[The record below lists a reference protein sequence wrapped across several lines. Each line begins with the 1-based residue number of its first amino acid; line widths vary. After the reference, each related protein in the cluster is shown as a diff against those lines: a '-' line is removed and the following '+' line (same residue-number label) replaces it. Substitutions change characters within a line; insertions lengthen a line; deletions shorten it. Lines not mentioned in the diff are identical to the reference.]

1 MKPFRFLN
9 KQSVTSIHQKI
20 LPGFQAWH
28 TQYACKELTFSLEK
42 SAEDLE
48 LIPLETI
55 HSVVQAEKNWRSI
68 FSLCLF
74 GEDNSAF
81 YTACE
86 KIASTLFTHLGM
98 QEFTENPTT
107 KGWFYTGSSCLV
119 MHLYC
124 DNQSVNW
131 YLHPDWVYDQL
142 PEKSVG
148 TPLVSLEKALH
159 QETVTLEARLQ
170 PFSLSLHTL
179 LDMETGDLLQTDHA
193 LSQPL
198 QLTCH
203 SRMLAEASLAEKNT
217 HPSILI
223 ERFYEYYQ

>member
-9 KQSVTSIHQKI
+9 KQSAEYIRQKM

-48 LIPLETI
+48 LTPLESI
-55 HSVVQAEKNWRSI
+55 HPAVQAEKNWYGI

-74 GEDNSAF
+74 GEDDRAF
-81 YTACE
+81 YTASE
-86 KIASTLFTHLGM
+86 KIASILFTHLGM
-98 QEFTENPTT
+98 QKFTALPT
-107 KGWFYTGSSCLV
+107 KDWFYTGSSCLV

-124 DNQSVNW
+124 DNKSVNW

-142 PEKSVG
+142 SEKSVG
-148 TPLVSLEKALH
+148 APLVSLEKALH
-159 QETVTLEARLQ
+159 QETITLEARLQ
-170 PFSLSLHTL
+170 PFALSLHTL
-179 LDMETGDLLQTDHA
+179 LDMETGDLLQTDHD

-198 QLTCH
+198 QLTWH
-203 SRMLAEASLAEKNT
+203 SRILAEASLAEST
-217 HPSILI
+217 TQPSILI
-223 ERFYEYYQ
+223 ERFL